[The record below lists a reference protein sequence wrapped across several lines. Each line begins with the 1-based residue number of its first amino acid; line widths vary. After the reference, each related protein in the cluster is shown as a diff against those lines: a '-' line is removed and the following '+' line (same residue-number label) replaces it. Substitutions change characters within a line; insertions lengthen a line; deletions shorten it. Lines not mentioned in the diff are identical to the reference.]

1 MKYPIVLQHSEE
13 DCGAACI
20 ATIAK
25 HHGRTFSISRVREAV
40 GTGARGT
47 TLLGLNRGAEA
58 LGFNARQVKATS
70 ELIDRLSEAPLPA
83 IIHWKGYHW
92 VVLYGKKGK
101 KYVIADPGVG
111 IRYLTR
117 RELVAGWGN
126 GIMLLLTPDDTRFYQ
141 QENDKVGGF
150 GRYIQRVW
158 PYRYI
163 LLLAIAIN
171 FAVGML
177 SLASPLMMQLLTD
190 EVLVRGDT
198 QLLTIVLAKF
208 DGRAIAFLLSI
219 YRRAIAFLAE
229 YLRNSDR

>member
-1 MKYPIVLQHSEE
+1 MKYQTVLQHSEE

-25 HHGRTFSISRVREAV
+25 HHGRIFAISRVREFV

-70 ELIDRLSEAPLPA
+70 ELLDHLSEAPLPA

-92 VVLYGKKGK
+92 VVLYGKKRK
-101 KYVIADPGVG
+101 KYVIADPAVG

-126 GIMLLLTPDDTRFYQ
+126 GIMLLLTPDDSRFYE

-158 PYRYI
+158 PYRHI
-163 LLLAIAIN
+163 LALAIVIN
-171 FAVGML
+171 FAIGLL

-190 EVLVRGDT
+190 DVLVRGDT
-198 QLLTIVLAKF
+198 QLLTTV
-208 DGRAIAFLLSI
+208 AIGVIAMTII
-219 YRRAIAFLAE
+219 YH
-229 YLRNSDR
+229 Y